1 MLNGYIN
8 RVLWVVPNR
17 DLIKAASA
25 DVKKMS
31 PDLDCRELS
40 STSVCDYSNSGIFF
54 VTYTFL
60 TTMQNQAKIR
70 EWIGDDFD
78 GMVSYEK
85 RVYLFYVPSISNI
98 WGLVGFR

>member
-17 DLIKAASA
+17 DLIKAATA

-31 PDLDCRELS
+31 ADLDCRQLS
-40 STSVCDYSNSGIFF
+40 STSVCDYSKSGIFF

-60 TTMQNQAKIR
+60 TTMQNQAKVE

-78 GMVSYEK
+78 GMVSCEK
-85 RVYLFYVPSISNI
+85 MNFIYNRL
-98 WGLVGFR
+98 L